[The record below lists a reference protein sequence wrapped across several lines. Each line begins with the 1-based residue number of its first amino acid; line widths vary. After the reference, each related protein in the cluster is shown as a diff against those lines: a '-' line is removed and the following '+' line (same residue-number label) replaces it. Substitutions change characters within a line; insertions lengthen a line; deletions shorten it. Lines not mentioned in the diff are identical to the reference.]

1 MGINQYRKK
10 IYISAGCVGHAN
22 LFERRKLFQYLD
34 DGARHVTS
42 ATQTNNIS
50 LLAAVVLL
58 HFYLLRRLC
67 AKKKEIFEKW
77 IRYQGL
83 TTYIKQERFD
93 TAQSCYYCNDNNNI
107 PTAHIS
113 IIKYII

>member
-1 MGINQYRKK
+1 MGINQYSKKK

-22 LFERRKLFQYLD
+22 LFERKKLFQYLD
-34 DGARHVTS
+34 DGACHVTS

-67 AKKKEIFEKW
+67 AKKEEIFEKW

-83 TTYIKQERFD
+83 TTYKQERFD
-93 TAQSCYYCNDNNNI
+93 TAQSCYYCNDNNI
-107 PTAHIS
+107 PS
-113 IIKYII
+113 IYQ